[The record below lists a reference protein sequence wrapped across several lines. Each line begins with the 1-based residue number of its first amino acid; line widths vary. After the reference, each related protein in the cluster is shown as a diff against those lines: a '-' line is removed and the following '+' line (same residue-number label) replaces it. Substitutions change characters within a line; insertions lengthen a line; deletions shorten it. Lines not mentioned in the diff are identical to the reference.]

1 MKRDNVKIKS
11 DNQSGGQ
18 TAHTIVNNSVTN
30 ITTNIYSVKGITLEN
45 ETQKLINLLSEE
57 YSASPLSVMLH
68 GAWVC
73 LRLPDDNPDRLAQ
86 VAHSIREF
94 MEKAHELL
102 VEVPVKQEGGG
113 LKNAVIDLGGK
124 WEAAVKDT
132 KSVNTTEWTGE
143 LDKPLQKAL
152 KSMSDFFAT
161 FSAEHRPRS
170 AQYRAVIE
178 TLERSGQP
186 LPSAIAEQ
194 RLKTWK
200 ELDDYFKGVAHHQIV
215 TTKDEIEDRI
225 KALEK
230 LILDLRYPER
240 SIPIDVLSEL
250 DSAISEGETI

>member
-1 MKRDNVKIKS
+1 MKIKS

-30 ITTNIYSVKGITLEN
+30 IINNIYSVKEIPLGN
-45 ETQKLINLLSEE
+45 ETQKLIYLLSEE
-57 YSASPLSVMLH
+57 YSASPLSVMLR

-73 LRLPDDNPDRLAQ
+73 LEQPDNNPDRLAQ
-86 VAHSIREF
+86 AAHSIREF

-113 LKNAVIDLGGK
+113 LKNTVIALGSK
-124 WEAAVKDT
+124 WEVAVKGT
-132 KSVNTTEWTGE
+132 NSVNTTEWTGE
-143 LDKPLQKAL
+143 IDKPLQKAL
-152 KSMSDFFAT
+152 KSVSDFFTA

-200 ELDDYFKGVAHHQIV
+200 ELDDYFKKVAHHQIDP
-215 TTKDEIEDRI
+215 TKEEIKDRI
-225 KALEK
+225 EALEK